1 MKAHLFRTDGN
12 PYDPEDLTG
21 TQCLALQGPPT
32 ATSLGMVY
40 HTSNQRN
47 YMEWQKGD
55 ECSISHAGTRI
66 NEGGSRISL
75 STGTAHALP
84 GQAAT
89 SFSFSAATAIPGTAA
104 ASLMSTGA
112 FFGTPVVAAAAMP
125 PSAAAFGI
133 AAPGA
138 LPSAGATAL

>member
-12 PYDPEDLTG
+12 PYDPKDLTG
-21 TQCLALQGPPT
+21 TQCLAVHGPPS

-40 HTSNQRN
+40 HASNQRN
-47 YMEWQKGD
+47 YFEWQKGD
-55 ECSISHAGTRI
+55 ECSISHAGTRV
-66 NEGGSRISL
+66 NDGGSRISL

-89 SFSFSAATAIPGTAA
+89 SFSFAAATGIPGTPAA
-104 ASLMSTGA
+104 ALMSAGT
-112 FFGTPVVAAAAMP
+112 FFGTPTVAAAAMP

-138 LPSAGATAL
+138 PPSAGATAL